1 MNNKIPLVKLP
12 LRLKAAALFLAL
24 HLLSFVWFSIVAY
37 RGGAPVHP
45 SWVWYVL
52 LCLFVFPEVRNARL
66 AAMVVLVG
74 FCLLVPSCMMAVEYD
89 SIKDDQDVQEGFAI
103 LFVPVYVSA
112 LLVLSVWKFYRPP
125 QVAGHAP

>member
-1 MNNKIPLVKLP
+1 
-12 LRLKAAALFLAL
+12 
-24 HLLSFVWFSIVAY
+24 
-37 RGGAPVHP
+37 
-45 SWVWYVL
+45 
-52 LCLFVFPEVRNARL
+52 
-66 AAMVVLVG
+66 MVVLVG

-89 SIKDDQDVQEGFAI
+89 SIKDDQEVQEGFAI